1 MPIRAISP
9 NSTWL
14 VTSRLDTFDVS
25 SPCILVVAAAHYV
38 IIISLLVSSRL
49 ELHLSRATE
58 SEPTRLFHFHLI
70 VIFYSINVFVSSA
83 HVLVVMDVLLA
94 AIFS

>member
-1 MPIRAISP
+1 VPIRAISP

-38 IIISLLVSSRL
+38 IIISIITVRVTPFTGDWKWAYTIISL
-49 ELHLSRATE
+49 
-58 SEPTRLFHFHLI
+58 PFNCNILF
-70 VIFYSINVFVSSA
+70 Y
-83 HVLVVMDVLLA
+83 
-94 AIFS
+94 